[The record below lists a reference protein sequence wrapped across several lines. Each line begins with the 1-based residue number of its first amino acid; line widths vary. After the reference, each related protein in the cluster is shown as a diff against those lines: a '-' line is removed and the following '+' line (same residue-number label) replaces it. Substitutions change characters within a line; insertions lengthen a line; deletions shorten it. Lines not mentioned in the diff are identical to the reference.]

1 VILEAGKPV
10 MTTSRVP
17 LNINYETDNCI
28 VRELEVTD
36 PLDVICGWMARPDI
50 AHGLNAPARQLDL
63 EELRKF
69 VASRNRIDS
78 HALGVFDRATGKLVG
93 MWTVYVDWSKR
104 EFLLNVLLA
113 ERVPGAQ
120 GGLRETGR
128 PLYAIM
134 FVDLG
139 METLVY
145 NVMANNEEMIGRLP
159 STPTR
164 VTEVPSVNGGTGR
177 VQMYR
182 VTRKEYFEIRSRR
195 AERDAEFDRKR
206 EERRRLQA

>member
-1 VILEAGKPV
+1 

-36 PLDVICGWMARPDI
+36 PLDVICSWMARPDI
-50 AHGLNAPARQLDL
+50 AHGLNAPVRQLDL

-69 VASRNRIDS
+69 VASRDRIES
-78 HALGVFDRATGKLVG
+78 HALGVFDKATGKLVG

-139 METLVY
+139 METLIY

-159 STPTR
+159 STPAR
-164 VTEVPSVNGGTGR
+164 VAEVPSVNGGTGQ

-182 VTRKEYFEIRSRR
+182 VSREEYFEIRSRR
-195 AERDAEFDRKR
+195 AQRDAEFDRKR

>member
-1 VILEAGKPV
+1 
-10 MTTSRVP
+10 MTTGRVP
-17 LNINYETDNCI
+17 LNISYETDNCI

-36 PLDVICGWMARPDI
+36 PLDVICGWMARPEI
-50 AHGLNAPARQLDL
+50 ADGLNAPARQLDVD
-63 EELRKF
+63 ELRNF

-78 HALGVFDRATGKLVG
+78 HALGVFDRASGKLVG
-93 MWTVYVDWSKR
+93 MWTVYVDWSRR
-104 EFLLNVLLA
+104 EYLLNVLLA
-113 ERVPGAQ
+113 EKIPGAQ

-134 FVDLG
+134 FVDLD

-145 NVMANNEEMIGRLP
+145 NVMASNEEMIGRLP
-159 STPTR
+159 STPVR
-164 VTEVPSVNGGTGR
+164 VSDVPSVSGGTAKS
-177 VQMYR
+177 QSYR
-182 VTRKEYFEIRSRR
+182 VTRQEYFEIRSRR